1 MRVITGS
8 ARGRRLKTPEGLA
21 VRPTTEKVKE
31 SIFSVLHFSLP
42 GARFLDLFA
51 GSGQMGIEALSRGA
65 KLAVFV
71 DQSKTSQE
79 IIKDNLKSAGLIQNS
94 RVVAMNACDFIR
106 STKDTFDIAF
116 LDPPYNKGLISDVI
130 DELAKKMSDD
140 GIIVCEYEK
149 GEEIPESAGDFVKTR
164 DYKHSKTMV
173 SVYKKQTSGLDVE

>member
-8 ARGRRLKTPEGLA
+8 ARGRRLKTLDGIA

-31 SIFSVLHFSLP
+31 AIFSVLHFSLP
-42 GARFLDLFA
+42 NARFLDLFA

-71 DQSKTSQE
+71 DQSKAAQE
-79 IIKDNLKSAGLIQNS
+79 VIKENIKSAGLIQNS
-94 RVVAMNACDFIR
+94 RVVAMDACSFVR

-116 LDPPYNKGLISDVI
+116 LDPPYNNGLISAVI
-130 DELAKKMSDD
+130 YELAEKMSDD

-149 GEEIPESAGDFVKTR
+149 GENVPESAGEFVKTR

-173 SVYKKQTSGLDVE
+173 SVYKKQEAQS